1 MSLKHPDKNILTE
14 IQSMIYERILK
25 LDYNAYSDII
35 LFDPHSFDFIT
46 APLVHPRYKRE
57 FFRWCPERPGPL
69 TRSDMVLSSEDW
81 TSVIVSKLSS
91 WIRLDSEEEIF
102 RKNSEKVRDEFD

>member
-1 MSLKHPDKNILTE
+1 
-14 IQSMIYERILK
+14 MIYERILK
-25 LDYNAYSDII
+25 QDYDAYSDVII
-35 LFDPHSFDFIT
+35 FDPHSFDFIT

-69 TRSDMVLSSEDW
+69 TRSDMVLSSEEW

-91 WIRLDSEEEIF
+91 WIRLDSEEEIC